1 MGFEGGIGWIM
12 CKNCWFFILD
22 VEVIRGFGVNI
33 VDEDDVEDI
42 DVIIVGDEV
51 GRLED
56 DEEVEVEEGE
66 EVDVVMEIGEDE
78 TVVGDVLVLLI
89 DKFIGLVCVWK

>member
-1 MGFEGGIGWIM
+1 MGLEGGIGWMM
-12 CKNCWFFILD
+12 CKNCWSFTLD
-22 VEVIRGFGVNI
+22 VEVIRGFGDNI

-51 GRLED
+51 GRLEE

-66 EVDVVMEIGEDE
+66 EADVVMEIGEDDV
-78 TVVGDVLVLLI
+78 VVGEVLVLLI
-89 DKFIGLVCVWK
+89 DKFIGLVCV